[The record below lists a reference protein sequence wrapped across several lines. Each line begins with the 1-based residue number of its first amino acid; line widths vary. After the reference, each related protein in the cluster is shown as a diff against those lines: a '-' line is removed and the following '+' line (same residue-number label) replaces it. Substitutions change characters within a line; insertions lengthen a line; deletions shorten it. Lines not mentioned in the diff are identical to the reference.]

1 MWYKVRENL
10 IDLKLSREREAS
22 RSLDLFFWSFIVILA
37 CLVLLRVF
45 VFSSVIVSGTSM
57 CDTLQS
63 GDLLLVNKLY
73 EPKNGDVI
81 VFYAATIDEKGN
93 IHYQL
98 DENGQKTFY
107 IKRIIACE
115 GETVYWENG
124 IVSRGY
130 FDGENFVKTELDE
143 PYAKGKTYTLHSIF
157 DFEDNVEGTKVPENH
172 YFVLGDNRPVSND
185 SRGTIGMVDER
196 LILGVVPQFVI
207 NNKETVIRYLFRIF

>member
-1 MWYKVRENL
+1 MWYKVKENL
-10 IDLKLSREREAS
+10 IDLKMRETREAS
-22 RSLDLFFWSFIVILA
+22 RSWDLFFVSFIIILS
-37 CLVLLRVF
+37 CLILLRVF

-57 CDTLQS
+57 NNTLES
-63 GDLLLVNKLY
+63 GDLLIVNKLS
-73 EPKNGDVI
+73 EPKHGDVV
-81 VFYAATIDEKGN
+81 VFYAGTFDEKGN

-124 IVSRGY
+124 VVSRGY
-130 FDGENFVKTELDE
+130 FDGDSFIKTELDE
-143 PYAKGKTYTLHSIF
+143 PYALGKTYTLHSIF
-157 DFEDNVEGTKVPENH
+157 DFQDNIEGTLVPKNH

-207 NNKETVIRYLFRIF
+207 DNKETVLRYLFRIF

>member
-10 IDLKLSREREAS
+10 IELKTAKARETS
-22 RSLDLFFWSFIVILA
+22 RSWDLFFVSFIIILS
-37 CLVLLRVF
+37 CLILLRVF

-57 CDTLQS
+57 NNTLQS

-73 EPKNGDVI
+73 EPKHGDVI
-81 VFYAATIDEKGN
+81 VFYAATFDDKGN

-107 IKRIIACE
+107 IKRIIASE

-124 IVSRGY
+124 VVSRGY
-130 FDGENFVKTELDE
+130 YDGGNFIKTELDE
-143 PYAKGKTYTLHSIF
+143 PYAIGKTYTMPSIF
-157 DFEDNVEGTKVPENH
+157 DFEDNIEGTLVPENH
-172 YFVLGDNRPVSND
+172 FFVLGDNRPVSND

-207 NNKETVIRYLFRIF
+207 DNKETVLRYLFRIF